1 MKGRRIISASESS
14 KGWLGDF
21 RDVEIEFIPAG
32 GTMKVRWRV
41 EEYELQR
48 QYEAMV
54 AGGIAPAALDTLLGL
69 KEDLDRINAEE
80 NESEY

>member
-1 MKGRRIISASESS
+1 MKGRRIISASEPS

-21 RDVEIEFIPAG
+21 RDVEIEFIPSG

-48 QYEAMV
+48 
-54 AGGIAPAALDTLLGL
+54 
-69 KEDLDRINAEE
+69 
-80 NESEY
+80 